1 MEDAGGAVVVAE
13 EKVEDGV
20 GVDDVDLGGTEG
32 GAHGGGGEAD
42 ALDDNVGPG
51 EAGRPGPSERAAEL
65 ARRG

>member
-1 MEDAGGAVVVAE
+1 MVVE
-13 EKVEDGV
+13 EKVEGRV
-20 GVDDVDLGGTEG
+20 WVDDVDLGRTEV

-65 ARRG
+65 ARRD